1 VYALTAVYNFINI
14 CNPDD
19 LNSFKVTEDKE
30 MDKKDARLV
39 EEESNVVINQ
49 RRDKIA

>member
-14 CNPDD
+14 YNPDD

-30 MDKKDARLV
+30 IDKKDTRLA
-39 EEESNVVINQ
+39 EKESNIVIN
-49 RRDKIA
+49 